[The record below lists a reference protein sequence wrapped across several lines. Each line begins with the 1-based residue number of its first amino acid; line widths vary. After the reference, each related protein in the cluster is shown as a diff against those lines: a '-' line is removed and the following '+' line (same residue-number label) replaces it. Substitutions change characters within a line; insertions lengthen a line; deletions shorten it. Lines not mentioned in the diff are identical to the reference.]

1 MASKALK
8 FFGVGFLLL
17 CIVGAV
23 VAWYAYGIIY
33 NPNIKESNNPH
44 YIYLTNDATF
54 DTVVKELEEN
64 DVLYDVESFKRV
76 AGLMKYQKNIKPG
89 KYLIDQGMNNRELVH
104 KLRLGKQESVK
115 VVINKVRELEKFV
128 GAATRNIHADSA
140 KLLKMLQDPN
150 YLKDNN
156 MTATSL
162 FTEFIPDTYEFYW
175 NTDEDAFIQKMKTE
189 KEKFWNDDRYRKA
202 EQKELSPY
210 EVAVLASI
218 VDEEAY
224 HLDEMDEI
232 AQVYL
237 NRLAINMALQAD
249 PTVKFAVG
257 DFTLKRVLNVHLEK
271 DSPYNT
277 YMYPGLPPGPIC
289 LPSKTALDAVLN
301 PAKHD
306 YLYFCAKDDF
316 SMYHAFAKNLSQ
328 HMRNAT
334 KYQNALNKKKIFK

>member
-8 FFGVGFLLL
+8 FFGVGFILL

-23 VAWYAYGIIY
+23 VAWYAYSIIY
-33 NPNIKESNNPH
+33 NSNVNDSSEPH
-44 YIYLTNDATF
+44 YIYLKEGATF

-64 DVLYDVESFKRV
+64 KVLKDVESFKRV
-76 AGLMKYQKNIKPG
+76 AALMKYRKKIKPG
-89 KYLIDQGMNNRELVH
+89 KYLIANGMSNRELVH
-104 KLRLGKQESVK
+104 KLRLGKQEPVK

-128 GAATRNIHADSA
+128 GAATRNISADSL
-140 KLLKMLQDPN
+140 KLLTLLRDPN

-156 MTATSL
+156 LTSTSL

-175 NTDEDAFIQKMKTE
+175 NTDEDAFVQKMKAE
-189 KEKFWNDDRYRKA
+189 KEKFWNEERFNKA
-202 EQKELSPY
+202 KEKKLTPY
-210 EVAVLASI
+210 EVSVLASI

-237 NRLAINMALQAD
+237 NRLDIGMALQAD

-257 DFTLKRVLNVHLEK
+257 DFTLKRILNVHLEK

-301 PAKHD
+301 PAEHK

-316 SMYHAFAKNLSQ
+316 SMYHSFATNLSQ
-328 HMRNAT
+328 HMKNA
-334 KYQNALNKKKIFK
+334 KRYQMALNRKKIFK